1 MLLGMDEY
9 PYHQITNTFAAVAG
23 SDPQW
28 NDGHYVCRGDD
39 GGQVCFT
46 SNVRLYQNNDVLD
59 GFVCLRH
66 EGRQHNI
73 RVSRRL
79 RPDMGHLGVGP
90 LRLEMVEPLRAV
102 RLVLEPGDHGFALDV
117 VCRSTAVP
125 YMDPIEI
132 TRVDGRLISERATYE
147 VTGECEGWVSVGDH
161 RVDLRPETSA
171 FFRNHSWGYQ
181 AGRGGP
187 RPYGAP
193 LGTPRRVPGIRQWV
207 LFHMPDHGGF
217 FFEDP
222 KRRAASGHGM
232 ILLPDRAVPIRRVD
246 HDLRFYEG
254 ERRLQGGS
262 LRARGRGRD
271 GPLVRGR
278 GPRVGVLPGR
288 RLLRWLR
295 RRTRPGRVPRRLPPG
310 RRGVGRQPPDA
321 DRRAPTEAPSSSTTT
336 WAENFTRL
344 RSGDATGL
352 AHYECVVIRPPQ
364 EAA

>member
-28 NDGHYVCRGDD
+28 NDGHYVCVADD

-90 LRLEMVEPLRAV
+90 LRLEVVEPLRAV

-147 VTGECEGWVSVGDH
+147 VTGECEGWVSIGDH

-193 LGTPRRVPGIRQWV
+193 LGTPKRVPGVRQWV

-232 ILLPDRAVPIRRVD
+232 ILLPDRAVPIRRVG

-254 ERRLQGGS
+254 GRRLQGGHLELEDEEGTVRS
-262 LRARGRGRD
+262 YEIEDLGWVYCQGGGYFGGFDDGLGQGVYRGDYHQEGEVWDVSHPTQIVRAD
-271 GPLVRGR
+271 G
-278 GPRVGVLPGR
+278 
-288 RLLRWLR
+288 
-295 RRTRPGRVPRRLPPG
+295 
-310 RRGVGRQPPDA
+310 
-321 DRRAPTEAPSSSTTT
+321 STFQFDHD

-344 RSGDATGL
+344 RSGDASGL

-364 EAA
+364 EAS